1 MSENLEVVRKGDYLH
16 LTISGDFSPA
26 GAKHAVDVLADRCSQ
41 EQCYKV
47 LFDCRSV
54 LGEMPGPDR
63 YELAQYGARV
73 LGPRIKSAMLA
84 REDQISPDRF
94 FENVAV
100 NRGLTLKVFSDLPA
114 AIEWLMK

>member
-1 MSENLEVVRKGDYLH
+1 MSDGLEMVRREGYLH
-16 LTISGDFSPA
+16 LTISGDFTPTA
-26 GAKHAVDVLADRCSQ
+26 AKHAVDALADRCSK

-73 LGPRIKSAMLA
+73 LGPKIKSAMLA

-100 NRGLTLKVFSDLPA
+100 NRGLNLKVFSDINEA
-114 AIEWLMK
+114 VGWLNG